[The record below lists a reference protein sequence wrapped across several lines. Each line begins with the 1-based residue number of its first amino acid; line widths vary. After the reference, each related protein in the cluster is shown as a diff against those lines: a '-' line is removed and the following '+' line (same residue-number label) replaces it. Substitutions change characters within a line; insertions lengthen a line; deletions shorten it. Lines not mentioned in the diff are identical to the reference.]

1 MWRNV
6 PVEFHNT
13 NPSPPRCP
21 NKMAWIFFVIYYWT
35 CVLTFTFL
43 TIVCIMTWVNLA
55 QFCQVAVI
63 GQGLLLSGPTQGGE
77 RCILLPN
84 CSAEGWAWH
93 TIPTLYIAHVPQSMS
108 TTVKACIV
116 ENRAV
121 STVCFHFFSTG
132 VYLCLTSLMSSPSK
146 TKLNTAL
153 VESSLQLG
161 WERWLLCLFGCD
173 CFNTPWLYIS

>member
-1 MWRNV
+1 MWCNV
-6 PVEFHNT
+6 PVEFHTT

-21 NKMAWIFFVIYYWT
+21 NKMAWIFFFIYYWK

-43 TIVCIMTWVNLA
+43 TIVCLMKWVNLA

-63 GQGLLLSGPTQGGE
+63 GQGLLLSGPTQGDE
-77 RCILLPN
+77 RCILLSN

-116 ENRAV
+116 ENRVV

-132 VYLCLTSLMSSPSK
+132 VYLCLTSFMSSPSK
-146 TKLNTAL
+146 TKLNTVL

-161 WERWLLCLFGCD
+161 WERGLLCLFGCD
-173 CFNTPWLYIS
+173 CFNTPWL